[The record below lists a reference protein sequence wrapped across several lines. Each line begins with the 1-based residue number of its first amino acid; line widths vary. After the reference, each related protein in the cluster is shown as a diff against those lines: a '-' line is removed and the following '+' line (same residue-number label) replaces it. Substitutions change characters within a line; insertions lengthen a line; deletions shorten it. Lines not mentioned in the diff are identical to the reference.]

1 MISELTAQVGSVTV
15 SRPVF
20 MRTCPLDS
28 RFGGIG
34 TDLLRMSLDEN
45 SA

>member
-20 MRTCPLDS
+20 TNVSARQPLWWD
-28 RFGGIG
+28 RY
-34 TDLLRMSLDEN
+34 DLLRMSLDEN